1 MVLLFSTIK
10 KKLCGT
16 TMLMKKKIPQVR
28 SELISCYQG
37 ILFSVE
43 RVLGHGKRD
52 NGDEEKVFSLK

>member
-1 MVLLFSTIK
+1 MRYNNANE
-10 KKLCGT
+10 
-16 TMLMKKKIPQVR
+16 KKKIPQVR